1 MMEMTNVIFAV
12 ALLGVLGAVFG
23 LVLTF
28 ASKKFHVDVDERVE
42 KVRACLAGANCGA
55 CGYPGC
61 DGFAQAVVDGKAPVD
76 GCAAGG
82 SKTAAAIAEIMG
94 AEVSESVPMVARV
107 ICQGE
112 CGITRERYI
121 YDGYESCRMAGQM
134 AGGPKNCRFACV
146 GLGDCTKVCRFGA
159 IRIEHGLAV
168 IDQNKC
174 TACGNCVNA
183 CPRHVIQ
190 LKPQNATVLVR
201 CQNSDVG
208 RLAREACMK
217 ACIGCMRC
225 EKTCKYDAI
234 HVVDGFA
241 RIDVDKCTRCGECA
255 KVCVAKCITLID

>member
-1 MMEMTNVIFAV
+1 MDIKNILYAV
-12 ALLGVLGAVFG
+12 LLLGVLGGGFG
-23 LVLTF
+23 LILNF
-28 ASKKFHVDVDERVE
+28 ASKKFRVQVDERVE
-42 KVRACLAGANCGA
+42 KVRSCLAGANCGA
-55 CGYPGC
+55 CGFPGC

-82 SKTAAAIAEIMG
+82 SKTANAIAEIMG
-94 AEVSESVPMVARV
+94 AEVTEKEPMVARV

-112 CGITRERYI
+112 CGVTRERYI
-121 YDGYESCRMAGQM
+121 YDGYQSCQMASQM

-146 GLGDCTKVCRFGA
+146 GLGDCVKVCKFDA
-159 IRIEHGLAV
+159 IKIVHGLAV

-174 TACGNCVNA
+174 TACGSCANV

-190 LKPQNATVLVR
+190 LKPQNSSVLVR

-234 HVVDGFA
+234 HVVDGYA

-255 KVCVAKCITLID
+255 KVCVSKCITVE